1 MTQQRE
7 RRFSER
13 VAVEMPVTWYL
24 VGPDGQARSHGGC
37 LDDVST
43 TGVGLLST
51 ESAAAGKL
59 IALAIRTAE
68 LDLDAV
74 GEVRRLTRW
83 AGGWRMGVVF
93 LNLSPEQRVKLTRL
107 VLGKRV

>member
-1 MTQQRE
+1 M
-7 RRFSER
+7 
-13 VAVEMPVTWYL
+13 
-24 VGPDGQARSHGGC
+24 
-37 LDDVST
+37 ST

-107 VLGKRV
+107 VLGKRI